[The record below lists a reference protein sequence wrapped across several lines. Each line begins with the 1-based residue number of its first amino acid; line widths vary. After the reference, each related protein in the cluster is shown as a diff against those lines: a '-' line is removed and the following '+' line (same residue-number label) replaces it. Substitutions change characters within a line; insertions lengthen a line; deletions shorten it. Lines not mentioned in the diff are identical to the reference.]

1 VYFFFYKDFS
11 FVINNRNKDTLILFG
26 KQLRKLRLEKKISQE
41 ELNFKAELSKNMVGL
56 IERGEVNPTLSTLE
70 NLAFGLDI
78 SLKELVDF

>member
-1 VYFFFYKDFS
+1 M
-11 FVINNRNKDTLILFG
+11 INNRNKDTLILFG

-70 NLAFGLDI
+70 NLALGLGI